1 MKRKLMGAALF
12 LCGVLCLTGCGGGAS
27 KLTCTINQSGVDA
40 TINANFDGNKVK
52 DMSLRY
58 DMDLSSYSDSQISLL
73 EKQDYCKSIKA
84 SMSQF
89 ELSNCKQDISGKAL
103 KVTADID
110 ISKMSDSDLT
120 GSPSETKKA
129 LEKMGF
135 SCK

>member
-1 MKRKLMGAALF
+1 MKKKLMGAALF
-12 LCGVLCLTGCGGGAS
+12 LCGVLCLTGCGGGSS
-27 KLTCTINQSGVDA
+27 KLTCTISQSGVDI
-40 TINANFDGNKVK
+40 TLNAGFDGNKVK

-58 DMDLSSYSDSQISLL
+58 DMDLSSYSDTQVSLL

-89 ELSNCKQDISGKAL
+89 ELKNCQQKIANKAL
-103 KVTADID
+103 KVTSDID
-110 ISKMSDSDLT
+110 VSKMSDSDLT
-120 GSPSETKKA
+120 GSPEETKKA